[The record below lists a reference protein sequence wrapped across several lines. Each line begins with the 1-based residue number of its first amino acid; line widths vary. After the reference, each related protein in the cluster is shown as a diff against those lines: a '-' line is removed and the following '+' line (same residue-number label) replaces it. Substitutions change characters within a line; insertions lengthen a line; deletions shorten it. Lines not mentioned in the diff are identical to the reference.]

1 MNHIPPIKYRLETNT
16 AQKIFEAMAGAK
28 TQQPTKPSHIIIAGM
43 HKTKRINWIDR
54 YADDVKSLEQ
64 IFKYLKCEHA
74 LKKIVWVNRLGEYKP
89 EKRGN
94 RLVKVVFE
102 NERVAKLVRDRAPR
116 LYENNLLGNIIV
128 REDESREARD
138 RRWEAR
144 NRSRYAEAEQG
155 SRG

>member
-1 MNHIPPIKYRLETNT
+1 MDREKRSKNIIISGMHETN
-16 AQKIFEAMAGAK
+16 KINR
-28 TQQPTKPSHIIIAGM
+28 S
-43 HKTKRINWIDR
+43 DR

-102 NERVAKLVRDRAPR
+102 NEMVAKLVRDRAPR
-116 LYENNLLGNIIV
+116 LFENNLLGNIIV
-128 REDESREARD
+128 RGRIK
-138 RRWEAR
+138 
-144 NRSRYAEAEQG
+144 
-155 SRG
+155 RGTRQEMGG